1 MSEQEDALVPVSG
14 LCGTFLESYY
24 KIPDDT
30 DWEGWLNDGNLLQIV
45 HKNINWWIGDWILY
59 GEQYFPNTYSQAIFL
74 TGKSDTTLR
83 NCAWVSSVYPPDQ
96 RRDLSFTH
104 HLEVAGM
111 DNLEDRNH
119 LLDKAEEE
127 EWSAGR
133 LRRMRSAAIGQ
144 TVPSLPDPEVTP
156 YTVPY
161 RLQHAVNEFCK
172 ELESIP
178 EMGDIKDQSFTIPF
192 NWGHIEMT
200 VVKGN

>member
-119 LLDKAEEE
+119 LLVCWTLA
-127 EWSAGR
+127 
-133 LRRMRSAAIGQ
+133 
-144 TVPSLPDPEVTP
+144 
-156 YTVPY
+156 
-161 RLQHAVNEFCK
+161 
-172 ELESIP
+172 
-178 EMGDIKDQSFTIPF
+178 
-192 NWGHIEMT
+192 
-200 VVKGN
+200 